1 MSEVRI
7 LDSLADVDAAV
18 WDALVDDG
26 NPFVSHAFLS
36 GMEQHGCL
44 RPDYGWQPHHVALYD
59 GDRLLAAAPAYLKG
73 NSHGE
78 FVFDF
83 SWANAFERAGGDYYP
98 KLLGASPYSPVP
110 GPRLLAGNAADKV
123 TLVAALVAETNRL
136 GLSSVHVNFL
146 QEPDLAAFNDRW
158 LERFDWQFHWHNRE
172 YRHFEAFLDALAGKK
187 RKNIRQERRQA
198 SESGLQIAMEAGST
212 ISRSDWRD
220 LHALYETTFDMKGNH
235 AAMTLPFFLHLG
247 QALGDRVQVATARMN
262 GRIVAMALFLVGNS
276 TLYGRYWGSAVEVP
290 GLHFEL
296 CYYLGIE
303 FCIANKLQTFEPGA
317 QGEHKLARGFLPT
330 RTHSR
335 HYLVNES
342 FDQAV
347 REALVHEGQA
357 REAYRE
363 ELMAHS
369 PYAPAPIPAP
379 AKP

>member
-1 MSEVRI
+1 MSEIKI
-7 LDSLADVDAAV
+7 LDSLASVDAAV
-18 WDALVDDG
+18 WDALVGGG

-36 GMEQHGCL
+36 GMEQHACL
-44 RPDYGWQPHHVALYD
+44 RPAYGWKPHHLAMYRGNTLVA
-59 GDRLLAAAPAYLKG
+59 AVPAYLKG

-110 GPRLLAGNAADKV
+110 GPRLLATNASDKV

-146 QEPDLAAFNDRW
+146 QEADLAAFDDRW
-158 LERFDWQFHWHNRE
+158 LQRFDWQFHWHNRD
-172 YRHFEAFLDALAGKK
+172 YRHFEAFLTTLTGKK

-212 ISRSDWRD
+212 ISANDWRD
-220 LHALYETTFDMKGNH
+220 LHVLYETTFDMKGNH
-235 AAMTLPFFLHLG
+235 AAMTLPFFRHLG
-247 QALGDRVQVATARMN
+247 HALGDRVQVATARMD
-262 GRIVAMALFLVGNS
+262 GRVVAMALFLVGNS
-276 TLYGRYWGSAVEVP
+276 TLYGRYWGSVVEVP

-342 FDQAV
+342 FDEAV
-347 REALVHEGQA
+347 RQALVHEGRA

-363 ELMAHS
+363 ELMEHS
-369 PYAPAPIPAP
+369 PYAAAVDQP
-379 AKP
+379 

>member
-1 MSEVRI
+1 MTEIRF
-7 LDSLADVDAAV
+7 LDSLSSIDAEQ
-18 WDALVDDG
+18 WDGLVGDG
-26 NPFVSHAFLS
+26 NPFVSYAFLR
-36 GMEQHGCL
+36 GMEEHGCL
-44 RPDYGWQPHHVALYD
+44 RQDYGWLPHHLTMFD
-59 GDRLLAAAPAYLKG
+59 GEQLIAAVPAYLKG

-83 SWANAFERAGGDYYP
+83 SWANAFERAGDDYYP

-110 GPRLLAGNAADKV
+110 GPRLLASRDVDKK
-123 TLVAALVAETNRL
+123 TLVAALVAETERL

-146 QEPDLAAFNDRW
+146 LEADLPAFDDRW
-158 LERFDWQFHWHNRE
+158 LQRFDWQFHWHNHD
-172 YRHFEAFLDALAGKK
+172 YRHFPAFLDTLTGKK

-198 SESGLQIAMEAGST
+198 SESGLQILMEAGST
-212 ISRSDWRD
+212 LGDADWRD

-235 AAMTLPFFLHLG
+235 AAMTLAFFQHLG
-247 QALGDRVQVATARMN
+247 RTLGDRVQVATARMD
-262 GRIVAMALFLVGNS
+262 GRVVAMALFLVGDT
-276 TLYGRYWGSAVEVP
+276 TLYGRYWGSVVEVP

-342 FDQAV
+342 FHEAV
-347 REALVHEGQA
+347 RNALEHEA
-357 REAYRE
+357 RSRDAYGN
-363 ELMAHS
+363 ELMEHS
-369 PYAPAPIPAP
+369 PYAPKRAE
-379 AKP
+379 